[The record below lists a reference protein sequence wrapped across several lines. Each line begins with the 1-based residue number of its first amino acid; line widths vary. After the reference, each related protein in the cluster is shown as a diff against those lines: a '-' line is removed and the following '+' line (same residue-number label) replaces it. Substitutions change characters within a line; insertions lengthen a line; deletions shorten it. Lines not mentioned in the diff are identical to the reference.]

1 MVINLNES
9 FVWQS
14 SGFTVI
20 WKMLDEVFGV
30 VALGAILVFRVPQP
44 GTWVKTGNYHQQ
56 RDAQSC
62 LIKHV

>member
-9 FVWQS
+9 FMQQT

-30 VALGAILVFRVPQP
+30 VALGAIPVFRVPLP
-44 GTWVKTGNYHQQ
+44 GKN
-56 RDAQSC
+56 R
-62 LIKHV
+62 

>member
-9 FVWQS
+9 FVKQT

-30 VALGAILVFRVPQP
+30 VALGAILVFLVPLT

-56 RDAQSC
+56 RDSQSC